1 MTVMSNDKVY
11 SLYRGG
17 GEISYFIFSYI
28 YEEGK
33 IDITDTAIETQLV
46 TKILSS

>member
-1 MTVMSNDKVY
+1 MTEMSKIFF
-11 SLYRGG
+11 SRGGG

-33 IDITDTAIETQLV
+33 IDITDMEIDNQFF
-46 TKILSS
+46 KKNLSS